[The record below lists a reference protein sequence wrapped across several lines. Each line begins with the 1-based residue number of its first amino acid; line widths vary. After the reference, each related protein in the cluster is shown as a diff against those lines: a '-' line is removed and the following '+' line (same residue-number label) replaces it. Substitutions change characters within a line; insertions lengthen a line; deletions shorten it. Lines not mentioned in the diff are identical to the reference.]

1 MTLIA
6 VECSSPPLPSLG
18 TQGHAY
24 RDGDG
29 TGLLAPS
36 WAQRVYLPTRSDS
49 MVAAFRRWIDEY
61 TAGKGA
67 PWSLYL
73 RSSGEIDIS
82 DPIRPPRRETKER
95 VLDRYD
101 SHVTHCSACNGALAN
116 ARRVRRVAEGSVAA
130 MLLVGGIVTRVRGAA
145 LVFAALS
152 FAVARACAA
161 VDEAMRLGPY
171 PPPRNVS

>member
-1 MTLIA
+1 M
-6 VECSSPPLPSLG
+6 
-18 TQGHAY
+18 
-24 RDGDG
+24 
-29 TGLLAPS
+29 
-36 WAQRVYLPTRSDS
+36 
-49 MVAAFRRWIDEY
+49 
-61 TAGKGA
+61 
-67 PWSLYL
+67 
-73 RSSGEIDIS
+73 DIS
-82 DPIRPPRRETKER
+82 DPTRPPRRESKER

-101 SHVTHCSACNGALAN
+101 SHVAHCSACTGALAN

-161 VDEAMRLGPY
+161 VDEAMRLGTY